1 MTEVVHEEQL
11 LTVRQVAERLQVS
24 ERSVRRR
31 IDSGELP
38 AVRLGDGRGPRCV
51 SIRRNSVH
59 GSSRL
64 ADRGGRMSPRAAKN
78 KPGVSH
84 KRSGGRPPTL
94 IEHRDEDGRV
104 KRYLPVGGSTTPAP
118 EPERRPPVTVRER
131 SPMGRGASSLGSSTR
146 RSRALTIPSQRRR
159 TLSDVRWCASL
170 FGVRICGGF
179 QPESRLAEP
188 ALAQRLLERPILTS
202 WGAITPQVV
211 R

>member
-11 LTVRQVAERLQVS
+11 LTVRQVAERLQVPNEVCAAGS
-24 ERSVRRR
+24 RAANFRRFVSVM
-31 IDSGELP
+31 
-38 AVRLGDGRGPRCV
+38 GRGPRCV

-170 FGVRICGGF
+170 FGVRICCGF
-179 QPESRLAEP
+179 LPESRLAEP